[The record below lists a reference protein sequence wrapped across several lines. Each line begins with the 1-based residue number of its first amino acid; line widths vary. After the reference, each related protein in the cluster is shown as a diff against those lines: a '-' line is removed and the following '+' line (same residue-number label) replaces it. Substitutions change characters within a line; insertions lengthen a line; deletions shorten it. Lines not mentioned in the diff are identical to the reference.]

1 MRGGGRT
8 PQREKKK
15 QQSLLLSD
23 VSEEM
28 YNRVFWWLKGLCFPA
43 RGSSLGG
50 WGAGGQVG
58 GQPLNPRARPVSTVP
73 AGALTPGAEEL
84 LTLPKILP
92 LESFLWDLE
101 SLFTFK
107 SLLLMGSSH
116 VGNGE

>member
-28 YNRVFWWLKGLCFPA
+28 YNRVFWWLKGLCFPS

-92 LESFLWDLE
+92 LSNNPEFLGPTL
-101 SLFTFK
+101 LTFWPRQIFV
-107 SLLLMGSSH
+107 
-116 VGNGE
+116 VGGGGC

>member
-1 MRGGGRT
+1 MQEANREGHVLRDSLYRNTQEREMNTERGT
-8 PQREKKK
+8 CMP
-15 QQSLLLSD
+15 
-23 VSEEM
+23 V
-28 YNRVFWWLKGLCFPA
+28 
-43 RGSSLGG
+43 GG

-101 SLFTFK
+101 SLHFQESPFDGK
-107 SLLLMGSSH
+107 
-116 VGNGE
+116 